1 MKLLFNIIIVI
12 EKFNYWYGR
21 AVVKSII
28 SKLGKCGESD
38 ISYPIT
44 IKTPKNIFIND
55 GVKIGPNC
63 LFGAFSNIYI
73 GNNSRISS
81 NCIIETASLNIAKKD
96 YGVHSGK
103 EIIIG
108 DNVWI
113 GTGCIILGGTIIGD
127 NTFVSA
133 GSIISGRIPENSIY
147 KNNDYKIR
155 NYE

>member
-12 EKFNYWYGR
+12 EKFAYWYGR

-28 SKLGKCGESD
+28 SKLGECGESD

-44 IKTPKNIFIND
+44 IKTPKNIYISN

-63 LFGAFSNIYI
+63 LLGAFSNIYI

-81 NCIIETASLNIAKKD
+81 NCIIETASLNLARKD

-108 DNVWI
+108 NNVWI
-113 GTGCIILGGTIIGD
+113 GAGCIILAGTIIGD
-127 NTFVSA
+127 NTVVTA
-133 GSIISGRIPENSIY
+133 GSVTSGRIPENSIF
-147 KNNDYKIR
+147 KNNNSKIR
-155 NYE
+155 KYE